1 MTQAIQNV
9 SDTAFMV
16 AGFRA
21 SETERADA
29 LFRDPLA
36 AKLAGD
42 HGCTILTA
50 LPRRYVGE
58 WTVVIRTVIID
69 ALLRQAIADGVD
81 TILNLGAGLDT
92 RPYRM
97 ALPATLRWVEVDF
110 PHVIELKE
118 SCLAGEK
125 PYCRLERTSLDLTD
139 RDARRK
145 FLAEM
150 SARAKKMLVL
160 TEGVTPYLAES
171 DVAELADDLESSG
184 KIRYWIV
191 DYYSPEAIRYGEK
204 LRARFMRNAPFRFTP
219 QDWFGFFASH
229 GWRPC
234 EVRYLVD
241 EAKRLDRPMPLPW
254 FWRLWIEIV
263 RSLVSP
269 ARRERMNRFAAYV
282 MLEPK

>member
-1 MTQAIQNV
+1 MTQAIQSV
-9 SDTAFMV
+9 SDTAFLV

-42 HGCTILTA
+42 HGQTILTTM
-50 LPRRYVGE
+50 PRRYVGE

-97 ALPATLRWVEVDF
+97 PLPATLRWVEVDF

-118 SCLAGEK
+118 SRLAGEK
-125 PYCRLERTSLDLTD
+125 PHCRLERTSLDLTD
-139 RDARRK
+139 REARRT

-150 SARAKKMLVL
+150 SAGAKKMLVL

-171 DVAELADDLESSG
+171 DVADLAGDLKSCG

-191 DYYSPEAIRYGEK
+191 DYYSPEAIRFGK
-204 LRARFMRNAPFRFTP
+204 RMRRRFMRNAPFRFTP

-229 GWRPC
+229 GWRPR
-234 EVRYLVD
+234 ELRYLLD

-254 FWRLWIEIV
+254 FWRPWMAIV
-263 RSLVSP
+263 RSLASP
-269 ARRERMNRFAAYV
+269 PRRERMDRFAAYV
-282 MLEPK
+282 MLEPR

>member
-1 MTQAIQNV
+1 LTQAIQNV

-21 SETERADA
+21 TETERTNA
-29 LFRDPLA
+29 LFHDPLA

-42 HGCTILTA
+42 HGCTILTT
-50 LPRRYVGE
+50 LPRRYFGE
-58 WTVVIRTVIID
+58 WAVVIRTVIID
-69 ALLRQAIADGVD
+69 AFLQQAIADGVA

-110 PHVIELKE
+110 THVMELKE
-118 SCLAGEK
+118 SRLAGEK
-125 PYCRLERTSLDLTD
+125 PHCRLERTRLDLTD

-150 SARAKKMLVL
+150 NAGAKKMLVL

-171 DVAELADDLESSG
+171 DVAELADDLKGSD
-184 KIRYWIV
+184 KIRYWVV
-191 DYYSPEAIRYGEK
+191 DYYSREAIRYSEK
-204 LRARFMRNAPFRFTP
+204 MRARFMRNAPFRFTP
-219 QDWFGFFASH
+219 QEWFGFFASH
-229 GWRPC
+229 GWRPR
-234 EVRYLVD
+234 EVRYLFD
-241 EAKRLDRPMPLPW
+241 EAKRLGRPMPLPW